1 MAAKD
6 TRRYSRDDL
15 ERMAARGDYTPTR
28 ADAPEI
34 ELNEAFWRNAWV
46 VMPDANGKTPGP
58 RSASL
63 L

>member
-1 MAAKD
+1 
-6 TRRYSRDDL
+6 
-15 ERMAARGDYTPTR
+15 MAARGDYTPTR